1 MPAKYSI
8 AIDGPAGAGKST
20 VARKVAQA
28 LGYRHIDT
36 GAMYRAV
43 TLLALES
50 KVDLKD
56 DLALGELANNAKI
69 DIIEGRGENTT
80 ILLNG
85 KDVSEQIRDPR
96 VSGNVSRVASVRAVR
111 EVLAAAQSAMAAGG
125 GVVMEGRDIGTVVIP
140 GADFKFFIVAS
151 GRERARRRSLELEN
165 MGFTVDLNKM
175 TAEIEARDYAD
186 STREVNP
193 LRPAADAQVIDCTA
207 MTAGEVIELIINI
220 VSNAT
225 EGRS

>member
-20 VARKVAQA
+20 VARGVAQA
-28 LGYRHIDT
+28 LGYRHVDT

-43 TLLALES
+43 TLLALET
-50 KVDLKD
+50 KVDLND

-69 DIIEGRGENTT
+69 DIIEGRGKNTT

-85 KDVSEQIRDPR
+85 KDVSEKIRDPR
-96 VSGNVSRVASVRAVR
+96 VSRNVSRVASVPAVR
-111 EVLAAAQSAMAAGG
+111 EVLAAAQSAMAADG

-151 GRERARRRSLELEN
+151 GRERAKRRALELEN
-165 MGFTVDLNKM
+165 MGFTVDLEKL
-175 TAEIEARDYAD
+175 TEEIKARDFSD
-186 STREVNP
+186 SSREVNP
-193 LRPAADAQVIDCTA
+193 LRPAADAKVIDCTA
-207 MTAGEVIELIINI
+207 MTAVEVIDIIVNI
-220 VSNAT
+220 VNKVT

>member
-1 MPAKYSI
+1 MPAKFSI

-20 VARKVAQA
+20 VARGVAQV
-28 LGYRHIDT
+28 LGYRYVDT

-43 TLLALES
+43 TLLALNT
-50 KVDLKD
+50 KVDLND

-69 DIIEGRGENTT
+69 DIIEGRGKNTT

-85 KDVSEQIRDPR
+85 KDVSEEIRDPR
-96 VSGNVSRVASVRAVR
+96 VSRNVSRVASVPAVR

-151 GRERARRRSLELEN
+151 GLERARRRALELEN
-165 MGFTVDLNKM
+165 MGFTVDLEKL
-175 TAEIEARDYAD
+175 AKEIEARDYTD
-186 STREVNP
+186 SSREVSP
-193 LRPAADAQVIDCTA
+193 LRPAADAKVIDCTA
-207 MTAGEVIELIINI
+207 MTAVEVIDIIVNI
-220 VSNAT
+220 VNKVT

>member
-1 MPAKYSI
+1 MPAKFSI

-20 VARKVAQA
+20 VARGVAQV
-28 LGYRHIDT
+28 LGYRYVDT

-43 TLLALES
+43 TLLALNT
-50 KVDLKD
+50 KVDLND

-69 DIIEGRGENTT
+69 DIIEGRGKNTT

-85 KDVSEQIRDPR
+85 KDVSEEIRDPR
-96 VSGNVSRVASVRAVR
+96 VSRNVSRVASVPAVR

-151 GRERARRRSLELEN
+151 GLERARRRALELKN
-165 MGFTVDLNKM
+165 MGFTVDLEKL
-175 TAEIEARDYAD
+175 AKEIEARDYTD
-186 STREVNP
+186 SSREVSP
-193 LRPAADAQVIDCTA
+193 LRPAADAKVIDCTA
-207 MTAGEVIELIINI
+207 MTAVEVIDIIVNI
-220 VSNAT
+220 VNKVT